1 MVDNFDIPIFQKSY
15 DLFKTLHEFQ
25 NSVSKLERHTL
36 WKKCEERSLDILS
49 GLLKTS
55 HLTREKRP
63 IQLQQVSNN
72 LDILR
77 VFIRLAHDVKA
88 IDQKKYIVLQ
98 SFMDEIGRM
107 LGGWIRKLQ
116 Q

>member
-1 MVDNFDIPIFQKSY
+1 MANNFDIPIFQKAY

-36 WKKCEERSLDILS
+36 WKKCEEKSLDILT
-49 GLLKTS
+49 GLLQSS
-55 HLTREKRP
+55 HLPKEDRP
-63 IQLQQVSNN
+63 GQLQKVSND

-98 SFMDEIGRM
+98 SFSISEF
-107 LGGWIRKLQ
+107 Q
-116 Q
+116 SSS